1 LINEIL
7 NIEKSVGL
15 VQVALKLNEVIR
27 AQNAAES
34 SQTSTNT
41 ASPKL
46 PTFEELSSIIGIK
59 NRLKDSNHQKC
70 FIAGAHA
77 MYTLIG
83 GQLRA

>member
-1 LINEIL
+1 MKKIDWRAKK
-7 NIEKSVGL
+7 EKR
-15 VQVALKLNEVIR
+15 KL
-27 AQNAAES
+27 AS
-34 SQTSTNT
+34 L